1 MVTSDGPEYHQF
13 GGRLSSWAAMRR
25 GARAHRITFAQAL
38 LQRRSV
44 LPYAAYRLRYFL
56 FTNFALLCLHVVE
69 LYLLAFDFKHSTPL
83 YALLTLRVVSHALKG
98 AWWGALEIMRQRIR
112 DLNASSK
119 LSLLA
124 HELGCWH
131 RAGLI
136 VAGVTVVTA
145 IACSTLAL
153 VVTGAER
160 LVACYAA
167 AILLELAT
175 SFVLTLRR
183 SGISAMRRIPQTS
196 AAMIIAPLAG
206 VSVLLM
212 LWPTSGGYALIA
224 SSLLTSMISA
234 ATGFYYTQL
243 AYTNN
248 GWPRL
253 IWPSRTEFTS
263 FLKGLPVREIGLAA
277 IACGSIHAESLI
289 LPIVSYA
296 FHPHGTFTQSLL
308 PLFVALPLLRACSD
322 WARLFYVDLARF
334 EVSLL
339 TDFMRSFHRRL
350 LLASL
355 GVGFVLWLP
364 TLAFSIT
371 GSTRNEF
378 IGQTALL
385 ALFVWRGQFAWL
397 QMVAFFRKLY
407 WPLIA
412 CGGMISG
419 AVTTMGLSWSHTEY
433 RALVSSGIVALC
445 LAMTAFLWGRLRV
458 PVAEPQAAKG
468 KVSETR
474 AMTHL
479 DWLRAVRS
487 SHGEASVVRIEVSA
501 LASADQKKALIAT
514 VFPLATMCRM
524 WTWLDQQ
531 TALGFLLHESSSS
544 AMHEELATGGGGLI
558 RSTKCTEVERSG
570 YDALQRAYHL
580 GFFAVP
586 DTRVIP
592 EDIAAVSDV
601 HELVS
606 LFAKR
611 FPQGQCFKDGVVD
624 MLNGG
629 LGTRFG
635 FHPRPSFDSLRGC
648 AVETL
653 DIAQVWQHVRRF
665 LLIPAN
671 RFPKDSL
678 DISMILNRNGT
689 PVVFCI
695 PVTPGNRQ
703 SAIEWRLS
711 MYWWNVRRFALRADR

>member
-1 MVTSDGPEYHQF
+1 MVTNNAPEYHQF
-13 GGRLSSWAAMRR
+13 GGRLSSWTAMRR
-25 GARAHRITFAQAL
+25 CARAHHITFAHAL
-38 LQRRSV
+38 FQRHSV

-56 FTNFALLCLHVVE
+56 ITNFALLCLHVVE
-69 LYLLAFDFKHSTPL
+69 LYLLTFDFKHSTPL
-83 YALLTLRVVSHALKG
+83 HALLTLRIVSHALKG
-98 AWWGALEIMRQRIR
+98 AWWGGLDIMRQRIR
-112 DLNASSK
+112 YLNASTK

-136 VAGVTVVTA
+136 VAGVTAVIA

-153 VVTGAER
+153 VATGAER

-167 AILLELAT
+167 AISLELAT
-175 SFVLTLRR
+175 GFMLTLRR

-196 AAMIIAPLAG
+196 AAMILAPLAG

-212 LWPTSGGYALIA
+212 LWPSSGGYALIA

-234 ATGFYYTQL
+234 ATGFYYTHL
-243 AYTNN
+243 AYINS

-253 IWPSRTEFTS
+253 IWPSRAEFTC
-263 FLKGLPVREIGLAA
+263 FLKSLPVPEIGLAA
-277 IACGSIHAESLI
+277 IAWGSTHAESLM
-289 LPIVSYA
+289 LPIVAYA
-296 FHPHGTFTQSLL
+296 FHPHGTFSQSLL

-334 EVSLL
+334 EVPSL

-364 TLAFSIT
+364 TLAFSIV
-371 GSTRNEF
+371 GSTRNDF
-378 IGQTALL
+378 FGQTALL

-412 CGGMISG
+412 CGGMVCG
-419 AVTTMGLSWSHTEY
+419 AVTIMGLSWSHTEY
-433 RALVSSGIVALC
+433 RALGSSGIAALC
-445 LAMTAFLWGRLRV
+445 IAMTAFLWGRLRE
-458 PVAEPQAAKG
+458 PIAEPQAVKG
-468 KVSETR
+468 RATETH
-474 AMTHL
+474 AMSHL
-479 DWLRAVRS
+479 DWLRTVFS
-487 SHGEASVVRIEVSA
+487 SHSEASIVRIEVSA
-501 LASADQKKALIAT
+501 LASTDQKKALIAT
-514 VFPLATMCRM
+514 VFPVATMCRI
-524 WTWLDQQ
+524 WTWLDPQ
-531 TALGFLLHESSSS
+531 TALGFLPHEGSST

-558 RSTKCTEVERSG
+558 RSTECTEVKRSG
-570 YDALQRAYHL
+570 YGALQRAYHL

-586 DTRVIP
+586 DTPVIP

-611 FPQGQCFKDGVVD
+611 FPQGQCFTDGVVD
-624 MLNGG
+624 MRNGG
-629 LGTRFG
+629 CGTRFG
-635 FHPRPSFDSLRGC
+635 FHRRPSSDSPRRRTVEAFD
-648 AVETL
+648 V
-653 DIAQVWQHVRRF
+653 AQVWEHIRRF
-665 LLIPAN
+665 LLIPAH
-671 RFPKDSL
+671 RFPKYSL
-678 DISMILNRNGT
+678 EISMILNRDDT

-711 MYWWNVRRFALRADR
+711 MYWWNVRRFALRADQ